1 MLLTAQPEPSAPA
14 PVTDAPAVDAVAQ
27 DPAIQAWINDKAE
40 LYAYCLGAVT
50 EALTDY
56 PVGEETLHAAAS
68 TLFIS
73 AKNKFKLEWA

>member
-1 MLLTAQPEPSAPA
+1 TLVAAPA
-14 PVTDAPAVDAVAQ
+14 PIEIHD
-27 DPAIQAWINDKAE
+27 WINDKAE

-50 EALTDY
+50 QALTNY

-73 AKNKFKLEWA
+73 ASRKFKLEYA